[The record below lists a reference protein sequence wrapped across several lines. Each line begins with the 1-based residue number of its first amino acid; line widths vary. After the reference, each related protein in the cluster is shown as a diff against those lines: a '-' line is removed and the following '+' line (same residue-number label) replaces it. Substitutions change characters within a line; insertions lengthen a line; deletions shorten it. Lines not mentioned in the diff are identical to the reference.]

1 MRALTFV
8 DDFRVLPCLCPA
20 LADPEEPVR
29 LQAFK
34 VKKEKNH
41 STAISEFNQFLL
53 MAGYQ
58 RLPGQAR
65 AGFQEPR
72 LERGD
77 GGGGE
82 RVGGEG
88 GGSGGFVVGGG
99 YDN

>member
-1 MRALTFV
+1 MSGAGGPRGAG
-8 DDFRVLPCLCPA
+8 
-20 LADPEEPVR
+20 
-29 LQAFK
+29 QATG
-34 VKKEKNH
+34 VQGGKKKKTH
-41 STAISEFNQFLL
+41 STAISEFNQILL
-53 MAGYQ
+53 TAGYQ

-99 YDN
+99 YDG